1 MVQFGHELRLER
13 EQRRVSLEAMCA
25 STKLSVRQLLD
36 VEAGNFSELPGGIF
50 RKGFVRSYL
59 RALQLDEPFWLERFE
74 SSYRASGL
82 ADASE
87 PDWAGFA
94 ENVRNNRLSGRS
106 SGNSRKWLGV
116 FAMVLLVGLAAVCVW
131 KFVLLPKIHHGQP
144 ADTSQSQPTQAQP
157 QATSL
162 ALDDRQM

>member
-1 MVQFGHELRLER
+1 MVQFGHELRSER

-36 VEAGNFSELPGGIF
+36 VEAGNFGELPGGIF

-59 RALQLDEPFWLERFE
+59 RALQLDEPAWLERFE

-82 ADASE
+82 ADSQE

-94 ENVRNNRLSGRS
+94 ENVRNNRLAGKS
-106 SGNSRKWLGV
+106 SGYNGKWIGALG
-116 FAMVLLVGLAAVCVW
+116 MLLLVGLLAIGVW
-131 KFVLLPKIHHGQP
+131 KFVLLPKMHHEQHMD
-144 ADTSQSQPTQAQP
+144 ASQSLSAVSAP
-157 QATSL
+157 L
-162 ALDDRQM
+162 AVERLQM

>member
-36 VEAGNFSELPGGIF
+36 VEAGNFRELPGGIF

-59 RALQLDEPFWLERFE
+59 RALQLDEPLWLERFE

-82 ADASE
+82 ADSQE

-94 ENVRNNRLSGRS
+94 ENVRNNRLAGKS
-106 SGNSRKWLGV
+106 SGYNRKWIGVLG
-116 FAMVLLVGLAAVCVW
+116 MIVLVALLAVCVW
-131 KFVLLPKIHHGQP
+131 KFVLLPRMHPDQHASILHP
-144 ADTSQSQPTQAQP
+144 ISNSPLLVADPPSQ
-157 QATSL
+157 
-162 ALDDRQM
+162 M

>member
-1 MVQFGHELRLER
+1 MVQFGQELRLER

-36 VEAGNFSELPGGIF
+36 VEAGNFGELPGGIF

-59 RALQLDEPFWLERFE
+59 RALQLDEPLWLERFE

-82 ADASE
+82 ADSQE

-94 ENVRNNRLSGRS
+94 ENVRNNRLAGKS
-106 SGNSRKWLGV
+106 SGYSRKWLGV
-116 FAMVLLVGLAAVCVW
+116 LGMIVLVALLAICVW
-131 KFVLLPKIHHGQP
+131 KFVLLPRMHPDQHANI
-144 ADTSQSQPTQAQP
+144 SQPVSASP
-157 QATSL
+157 PW
-162 ALDDRQM
+162 

>member
-25 STKLSVRQLLD
+25 STKLSISQLHN
-36 VEAGNFSELPGGIF
+36 VEAGNFGELPGGIF

-74 SSYRASGL
+74 ASYRASGL
-82 ADASE
+82 AENQE

-94 ENVRNNRLSGRS
+94 ENVRNNRLAGKS
-106 SGNSRKWLGV
+106 SGIGRKWLGV
-116 FAMVLLVGLAAVCVW
+116 LGMAVLVALLAACVW
-131 KFVLLPKIHHGQP
+131 KFVLLPRLHPDQHAGIPHTVSVSP
-144 ADTSQSQPTQAQP
+144 LLVAVAP
-157 QATSL
+157 L
-162 ALDDRQM
+162 QM

>member
-36 VEAGNFSELPGGIF
+36 VEAGNFGELPGGIF

-82 ADASE
+82 AESQE
-87 PDWAGFA
+87 PDWVGFA
-94 ENVRNNRLSGRS
+94 ENVRNNRLAGKS
-106 SGNSRKWLGV
+106 SGIGRKWLGV
-116 FAMVLLVGLAAVCVW
+116 LGMAVLVALLAACVW
-131 KFVLLPKIHHGQP
+131 KFVLLPRMHTDQHAGLSQRISASP
-144 ADTSQSQPTQAQP
+144 LPVADAPSQ
-157 QATSL
+157 
-162 ALDDRQM
+162 M

>member
-36 VEAGNFSELPGGIF
+36 VEAGNFRELPGGIF

-59 RALQLDEPFWLERFE
+59 RALQLDEPLWLERFE

-82 ADASE
+82 ADSQE

-94 ENVRNNRLSGRS
+94 ENVRNNRLAGKS
-106 SGNSRKWLGV
+106 SRNSRKWLGV
-116 FAMVLLVGLAAVCVW
+116 LGIAVLVALLAACVW
-131 KFVLLPKIHHGQP
+131 KFVLLPRMHPDQH
-144 ADTSQSQPTQAQP
+144 ANLSQPVPVSRLLVADP
-157 QATSL
+157 PS
-162 ALDDRQM
+162 QM

>member
-1 MVQFGHELRLER
+1 
-13 EQRRVSLEAMCA
+13 MCA

-36 VEAGNFSELPGGIF
+36 VEAGNFNELPGGIF

-82 ADASE
+82 ADSTD

-94 ENVRNNRLSGRS
+94 ENVRNNRLAGKS

-116 FAMVLLVGLAAVCVW
+116 LGMALLVAVAAACVW
-131 KFVLLPKIHHGQP
+131 KFVLSPKLRHGQ
-144 ADTSQSQPTQAQP
+144 AAETSQSRLVTSPPLVPHARRCKIIGLDTP
-157 QATSL
+157 CLVATTG
-162 ALDDRQM
+162 DDRA